1 MFSKETFA
9 NRVKTLRKEKNIK
22 QSELGN
28 IVGLTHT
35 AISDIERGRRTTTM
49 EKLDALANFFEVS
62 VDYLMGRTDDPRFN
76 K

>member
-22 QSELGN
+22 QSELGD
-28 IVGLTHT
+28 IVGLTHA

-49 EKLDALANFFEVS
+49 EKLDALADFFEVS